1 MSLLLIT
8 AKIWRYKLLTLP
20 LIALVLV
27 GAFYVVAVTAPTY
40 EASATYIL
48 VNPPAPPTDAEIARD
63 PSLGRIKGVDNPYT
77 RFSDQS
83 VLVQV
88 LAGRVNSDENRRF
101 LAKQGA
107 DPNYMAQPSAEFGFS
122 APILQI
128 TGTGTTAAGAV
139 NSANLVGTTLA
150 RELDRM
156 QAIRGVDRTYR
167 ITTEAV
173 VPAQDAKLKPSGKLR
188 SLVAVMVLGTIV
200 LFIAISVLDALSA
213 LRAEWARQRHP
224 RNDAAPVD
232 QEEPVPASSAPT
244 PSAPPHWASQSV
256 PDASPRPWPLEAH
269 R

>member
-8 AKIWRYKLLTLP
+8 AKIWRYKLVTLP

-63 PSLGRIKGVDNPYT
+63 PALGRLKGVDNPYT

-88 LAGRVNSDENRRF
+88 LAGRVNSDENRR
-101 LAKQGA
+101 LLEKQGA
-107 DPNYMAQPSAEFGFS
+107 DPNYLAQPSAQFGFS

-128 TGTGTTAAGAV
+128 TGTGTTAAAAV
-139 NSANLVGTTLA
+139 NTTNLVGTALT

-156 QAIRGVDRTYR
+156 QAIRGVDKTYR

-188 SLVAVMVLGTIV
+188 SLVAVLVLGTIM
-200 LFIAISVLDALSA
+200 LFIAISILDALSA
-213 LRAEWARQRHP
+213 LRAEWARQHRP
-224 RNDAAPVD
+224 RNDAAPTEE
-232 QEEPVPASSAPT
+232 EEPVPAAFAPA

-256 PDASPRPWPLEAH
+256 PDPSPRPWPLEAH